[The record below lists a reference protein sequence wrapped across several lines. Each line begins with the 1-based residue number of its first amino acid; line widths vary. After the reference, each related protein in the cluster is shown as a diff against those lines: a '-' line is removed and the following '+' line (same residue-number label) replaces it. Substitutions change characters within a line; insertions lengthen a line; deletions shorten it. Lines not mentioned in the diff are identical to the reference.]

1 MKLIIYTSALMLIGS
16 CDTDSGK
23 TPPPQPALQAS
34 LINKNG
40 QTIQERFGLPEGY
53 YRTATDGYGDYL
65 RTLPLLPD
73 GSKVSY
79 YNGDK
84 KLKPGVYESVVKMDI
99 GNKDLQQCADAVM
112 RLRAEYLYKS
122 GQADKIHF
130 HFTNGFDAA
139 YSQWKSGKRIAVN
152 GNKVSWVR
160 SGKAGDS
167 YQSFRGYM
175 DVMFSY
181 AGTLSLSRELMA
193 VPINEMKI
201 GDVLIQGGSP
211 GHAVIVV
218 DMATNRMGGK
228 LYMLAQSYMPAQDI
242 QILCNPANKDIS
254 PWYELDSETSSI
266 ITPEWD
272 FTKNDLKRFP

>member
-23 TPPPQPALQAS
+23 TSPPQPAFQAS

-40 QTIQERFGLPEGY
+40 QTIQERFGMPEGY
-53 YRTATDGYGDYL
+53 HRTATDGYGDYL

-84 KLKPGVYESVVKMDI
+84 KLKPGVHEAVVKMDI

-112 RLRAEYLYKS
+112 RLRADYLYKS

-139 YSQWKSGKRIAVN
+139 YSQWKSGKRISVN
-152 GNKVSWVR
+152 GNKASWVY

-167 YQSFRGYM
+167 YESFRCYM
-175 DVMFSY
+175 DVVFSY
-181 AGTLSLSRELMA
+181 AGTLSLS
-193 VPINEMKI
+193 
-201 GDVLIQGGSP
+201 S
-211 GHAVIVV
+211 
-218 DMATNRMGGK
+218 
-228 LYMLAQSYMPAQDI
+228 
-242 QILCNPANKDIS
+242 
-254 PWYELDSETSSI
+254 
-266 ITPEWD
+266 
-272 FTKNDLKRFP
+272 